1 MRPTPARPSRMPRHL
16 ALIASAAVLALA
28 GCGSGSATS
37 GSSATGS
44 SSPSTSASDSLSG
57 TVTVLAA
64 ASLTESFTTLEKEFE
79 TAHPGVDVQI
89 SFGSSTTLAQ
99 QIAQGA
105 QADLYVS
112 AGTKALDQLSPEAK
126 AATPHIIARNKLEI
140 ATPPDNPRNVTGL
153 ADLANPETAVV
164 LCAETVPCGSAADQ
178 VLAKA
183 GVTAHVVSREVDVK
197 ATLAKVALGEADA
210 AVVYHSDVATSEG
223 RVHGVEIPDNQN
235 TTLDYPLVTLTSTD
249 AATAFAAYLTGAEGV
264 AALTASGFLAP

>member
-1 MRPTPARPSRMPRHL
+1 MPRRL
-16 ALIASAAVLALA
+16 AVVAAAAALALA
-28 GCGSGSATS
+28 GCGSGS
-37 GSSATGS
+37 
-44 SSPSTSASDSLSG
+44 STSASSDSASGSATASASDTLTG

-64 ASLTESFTTLEKEFE
+64 ASLTESFTALEKDFE

-126 AATPHIIARNKLEI
+126 AVTPVIIARNKLEI

-153 ADLANPETAVV
+153 ADLADPGTAVV

-197 ATLAKVALGEADA
+197 ATLAKVSLGEADA
-210 AVVYHSDVATSEG
+210 AVVYHSDVATSQG
-223 RVHGVEIPDNQN
+223 GVLGVEIPDDQN
-235 TTLDYPLVTLTSTD
+235 TTLDYPLLILTSTD
-249 AATAFAAYLTGAEGV
+249 ATSAFAAYLTGAEGT